1 MPGTPGQGENRSEE
15 ATMFA
20 GFGRRNRRGLPLIAV
35 IAASACSTTGG
46 PPGEQGE
53 RTEVVIVVR
62 NDNFN
67 QATVYLS
74 PDYGARR
81 LGIVRGKSEARF
93 KLDWYMPEIQLR
105 IRFLAGGE
113 VLSQPWTVG
122 SGEVWTFIIP
132 ASCC

>member
-1 MPGTPGQGENRSEE
+1 MS
-15 ATMFA
+15 
-20 GFGRRNRRGLPLIAV
+20 
-35 IAASACSTTGG
+35 AASPVFRKLSFLALLVAAGCITTGS
-46 PPGEQGE
+46 PGEEGS
-53 RTEVVIVVR
+53 EVVINVR

-74 PDYGARR
+74 QDYGSRR
-81 LGIVRGKSEARF
+81 LGIVSGKGEATFR
-93 KLDWYMPEIQLR
+93 LTWYLPEIQLR

-122 SGEVWTFIIP
+122 SGEIWYFIIP

>member
-1 MPGTPGQGENRSEE
+1 
-15 ATMFA
+15 MFA
-20 GFGRRNRRGLPLIAV
+20 GAGGAALRRLSLVALVVCVGCI
-35 IAASACSTTGG
+35 TGG
-46 PPGEQGE
+46 RAPGEDGE
-53 RTEVVIVVR
+53 RTEVVIKVR

-74 PDYGARR
+74 QDYGSRR
-81 LGIVRGKSEARF
+81 LGIVRGKGEATFR
-93 KLDWYMPEIQLR
+93 LTWYLPKIQLR

-132 ASCC
+132 ANCC

>member
-1 MPGTPGQGENRSEE
+1 
-15 ATMFA
+15 MFA
-20 GFGRRNRRGLPLIAV
+20 GAGGSALRRLSLVALV
-35 IAASACSTTGG
+35 ACVGCITGG
-46 PPGEQGE
+46 RAPGEE
-53 RTEVVIVVR
+53 DDRTDVVIRVR

-74 PDYGARR
+74 EDYGSRR
-81 LGIVRGKSEARF
+81 LGIVRGKGEATFR
-93 KLDWYMPEIQLR
+93 LTWYLPEIQLR

-132 ASCC
+132 ANCC

>member
-1 MPGTPGQGENRSEE
+1 
-15 ATMFA
+15 MFA
-20 GFGRRNRRGLPLIAV
+20 GSPAFRRLPFAV
-35 IAASACSTTGG
+35 LLFAAGCITTGG
-46 PPGEQGE
+46 APGEEGS
-53 RTEVVIVVR
+53 EVVIKVR

-74 PDYGARR
+74 QEYGARR
-81 LGIVRGKSEARF
+81 LGIVRGKGEATFR
-93 KLDWYMPEIQLR
+93 LTWYLPEIQLR

-122 SGEVWTFIIP
+122 SGEVWVFIIP